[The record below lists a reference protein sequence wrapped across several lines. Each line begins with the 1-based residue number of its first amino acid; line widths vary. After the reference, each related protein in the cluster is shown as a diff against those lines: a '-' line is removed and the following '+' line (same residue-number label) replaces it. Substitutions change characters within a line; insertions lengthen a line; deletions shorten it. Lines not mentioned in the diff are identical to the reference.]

1 MFYPKIAVFLLL
13 FFFSGSAVNAAVNE
27 VIPGDYEAPGIG
39 INLATL
45 YLAEKKMS
53 GPYAKGDKLT
63 EEHVISRITALKL
76 TATVDIGGYTFC
88 PMAALPY
95 SITKSEGESIAGMLG
110 QKSTGFADVIV
121 GATGW
126 LINDKQKNQYLAATF
141 LFFAPTG
148 EYDSRQLLNIGENR
162 YKSTLNI
169 GYVQKLSEDFILELS
184 PELAVYGKNKNS
196 LGRTIEQRPSYALT
210 TTLRYNQTPKLTL
223 FGGFQQNYGGETL
236 INDVAQNDMSKM
248 QKATAGAYYYTLAG
262 TQILLKYGKEF
273 EIVSGMKTSDD
284 FLLRFQWWFK

>member
-1 MFYPKIAVFLLL
+1 M
-13 FFFSGSAVNAAVNE
+13 
-27 VIPGDYEAPGIG
+27 
-39 INLATL
+39 
-45 YLAEKKMS
+45 
-53 GPYAKGDKLT
+53 
-63 EEHVISRITALKL
+63 
-76 TATVDIGGYTFC
+76 
-88 PMAALPY
+88 
-95 SITKSEGESIAGMLG
+95 
-110 QKSTGFADVIV
+110 IV

-126 LINDKQKNQYLAATF
+126 LFNDKQKNQYLAATL

-148 EYDSRQLLNIGENR
+148 EYDSRQLLNIGQNR

-196 LGRTIEQRPSYALT
+196 LERTIEQRPSYALT

-248 QKATAGAYYYTLAG
+248 QKATAGMYYYTLAG

-273 EIVSGMKTSDD
+273 ETLNGMKTSDD